1 MVSYN
6 NNKNILGSV
15 DNRRYK
21 SDVLKFL
28 AMRQQMLGKTD
39 MMCKETTHL
48 SASFFEDLSVIIS
61 DTG

>member
-39 MMCKETTHL
+39 MMCKETIHL